1 MLSKID
7 TAGSGMVARP
17 DQDRRTVLRGLAAAL
32 AVGLAGAALG
42 ALASAAPALAGT
54 ALSAPDAHAQARAGK
69 IVLIDVRSPRE
80 WRDTGVPDGAKL
92 VTIHHPQGARGF
104 LRGILAAA
112 GGDKSRPI
120 ALICARGVRSSRGK
134 RFLEAN
140 GFTNVIDVPEGMLG
154 RGAAPGWLARKLPIR
169 RCAVC

>member
-1 MLSKID
+1 MPSNTDATGFRVIGQPKP
-7 TAGSGMVARP
+7 S
-17 DQDRRTVLRGLAAAL
+17 RRAVLRGLSASLAAGL
-32 AVGLAGAALG
+32 VG
-42 ALASAAPALAGT
+42 AAPAYAGS

-69 IVLIDVRSPRE
+69 IVLIDVRSPGE
-80 WRDTGVPDGAKL
+80 WRDTGVPAGAKL

-104 LRGILAAA
+104 LRDILAAA
-112 GGDKSRPI
+112 DGDKTRPI

-154 RGAAPGWLARKLPIR
+154 RGAAPGWLARKLPVR